1 MDRARNLH
9 YEGHTIRTY
18 LDDNRFWFVA
28 SDLARALGFPS
39 GFAMA
44 RTVPVEDKKF
54 LDVETGGGRHESTII
69 SDIGLIVF
77 AARTRKPFGR
87 KLLKWVL
94 HEVHPGLN

>member
-1 MDRARNLH
+1 MDRALDRH

-18 LDDNRFWFVA
+18 LDDNHLWFVA

-44 RTVPVEDKKF
+44 RTVPVEDKGF
-54 LDVETGGGRHESTII
+54 LDVETRGGRHESTVI

-77 AARTRKPFGR
+77 ASRTRKPFGR

-94 HEVHPGLN
+94 HEAPSGLN

>member
-1 MDRARNLH
+1 MDRAQDMH

-18 LDDNRFWFVA
+18 LYDNHLWFVA

-44 RTVPVEDKKF
+44 RTVPVEDKRF
-54 LDVETGGGRHESTII
+54 LDVETRGGRHESTVI

-94 HEVHPGLN
+94 HEVPPALN

>member
-1 MDRARNLH
+1 MIELQ
-9 YEGHTIRTY
+9 YEGQPIRACVG
-18 LDDNRFWFVA
+18 DGRIWFVA

-54 LDVETGGGRHESTII
+54 LDVETRGGRHESTII

-77 AARTRKPFGR
+77 ASRTRKPFGR
-87 KLLKWVL
+87 KLLKWIL
-94 HEVHPGLN
+94 HEVLPGLN

>member
-1 MDRARNLH
+1 MDRAQDMH
-9 YEGHTIRTY
+9 YEGHVIRIYIDGEHT
-18 LDDNRFWFVA
+18 WFVA

-44 RTVPVEDKKF
+44 RTVPVDDKRF
-54 LDVETGGGRHESTII
+54 LDVETRGGRHESTVI

-87 KLLKWVL
+87 GLLKWVL
-94 HEVHPGLN
+94 HEVPPALN

>member
-1 MDRARNLH
+1 MDRARDLR

-18 LDDNRFWFVA
+18 LDDNRLWLIA
-28 SDLARALGFPS
+28 SDLARALGLPS

-44 RTVPVEDKKF
+44 RTVPIEDKKF
-54 LDVETGGGRHESTII
+54 LYVETRGGRHESTII

-87 KLLKWVL
+87 KLLKWAL
-94 HEVHPGLN
+94 HEVSSALN

>member
-1 MDRARNLH
+1 MGKTRDLY

-18 LDDNRFWFVA
+18 SDDNHLWFVA
-28 SDLARALGFPS
+28 SDLAKALGFPS
-39 GFAMA
+39 GFALA
-44 RTVPVEDKKF
+44 RTVPAEDKKF
-54 LDVETGGGRHESTII
+54 LDVETRGGRHESTII

-94 HEVHPGLN
+94 HEAPPALN